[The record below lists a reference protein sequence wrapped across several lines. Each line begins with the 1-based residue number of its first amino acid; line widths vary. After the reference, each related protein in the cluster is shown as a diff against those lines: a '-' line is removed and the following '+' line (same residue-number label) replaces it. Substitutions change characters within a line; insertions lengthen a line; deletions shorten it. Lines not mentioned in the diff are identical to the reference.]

1 MSIHPPFVFQ
11 SEDKRP
17 LDPTWVSS
25 TDASQ
30 CNSPPTLYTIFE
42 LLNDH
47 LIPYLTLFIIH
58 QINHKVKEK
67 SLITN

>member
-17 LDPTWVSS
+17 LALTWVSS

-30 CNSPPTLYTIFE
+30 CNSPPTLYNICE
-42 LLNDH
+42 QLNDH
-47 LIPYLTLFIIH
+47 LIPYLTLLLFT
-58 QINHKVKEK
+58 K
-67 SLITN
+67 